1 MANAPSEQS
10 SVKRLNTS
18 GLQQSFRR
26 FIAREESSLLLFLI
40 VVIVLFSLLEP
51 SFLKISNAVNV
62 MRQIS
67 VLAITAFGMTYV
79 ILSGGLDLSVGASS
93 ALAGVVASIVAR
105 SLGPAYGPAF
115 GLLAGLASGIFV
127 GLINGFVITLI
138 NISPL
143 ITTLGTM
150 TIFRG
155 IAFILTGG
163 VSLYGVPSEFQWLGR
178 GYLVE
183 NILPIPVAVM
193 VIVFIIAYIG
203 LNRTRLGRY
212 VYAIGGNEEAARLS
226 GIAVRNQKRIIYAI
240 VGFTAG
246 LSGVILASRLGAGQA
261 ASGTGFELDVITAVV
276 LGGVSISGGEGRL
289 EGTLIGV
296 LIIGI
301 LANGLV
307 LMDVQPYYQ
316 LVIKG
321 MALLF
326 AVGLDRLRK
335 RRG

>member
-1 MANAPSEQS
+1 MTNLPSDSPAIEADRQ
-10 SVKRLNTS
+10 N
-18 GLQQSFRR
+18 GLRRSFQR
-26 FIAREESSLLLFLI
+26 FFAREESSLLIFLI
-40 VVIVLFSLLEP
+40 GLIIVFSLLEP
-51 SFLKISNAVNV
+51 SFLKLTNAVNV
-62 MRQIS
+62 TRQIS
-67 VLAITAFGMTYV
+67 ILAISAFGMTYV
-79 ILSGGLDLSVGASS
+79 IISGGLDLSVGANA
-93 ALAGVVASIVAR
+93 ALSGVVASMVAR
-105 SLGPAYGPAF
+105 ELGPVYGPWVGIF
-115 GLLAGLASGIFV
+115 AGLASGIIV
-127 GLINGFVITLI
+127 GLINGLVITI
-138 NISPL
+138 WNISPL

-155 IAFILTGG
+155 LAFITTGG

-178 GYLVE
+178 GYLIE

-193 VIVFIIAYIG
+193 ILTFIIAYIG
-203 LNRTRLGRY
+203 LNRTTLGRY
-212 VYAIGGNEEAARLS
+212 VYAIGGNEESARLS
-226 GIAVRNQKRIIYAI
+226 GIAVRSRKRSIYIIA
-240 VGFTAG
+240 GLAAG

-276 LGGVSISGGEGRL
+276 LGGVSITGGEGRL
-289 EGTLIGV
+289 EGTLLGV

-307 LMDVQPYYQ
+307 LLNVQPYYQ

-335 RRG
+335 RRA

>member
-1 MANAPSEQS
+1 MTNAPSDSPAVEAGS
-10 SVKRLNTS
+10 RS
-18 GLQQSFRR
+18 GVRRSFQR
-26 FIAREESSLLLFLI
+26 FFAREESSLLIFLI
-40 VVIVLFSLLEP
+40 GIIVFFSLFEP
-51 SFLKISNAVNV
+51 SFMQLTNTVNV
-62 MRQIS
+62 IRQVSI
-67 VLAITAFGMTYV
+67 LAISAFGMTYV
-79 ILSGGLDLSVGASS
+79 IISGGLDLSVGANA
-93 ALAGVVASIVAR
+93 ALAGVVASMVAR
-105 SLGPAYGPAF
+105 ELGPSYGPWI
-115 GLLAGLASGIFV
+115 GILAGLASGIVV
-127 GLINGFVITLI
+127 GLINGIIITI
-138 NISPL
+138 WNISPL

-155 IAFILTGG
+155 LAYIVTGG

-178 GYLVE
+178 GYLIQ

-193 VIVFIIAYIG
+193 ILVFIIAYIG
-203 LNRTRLGRY
+203 LNRTTLGRY
-212 VYAIGGNEEAARLS
+212 VYAIGGNEESARLS
-226 GIAVRNQKRIIYAI
+226 GIAVRSRKRSIYIIA
-240 VGFTAG
+240 GLAAG

-276 LGGVSISGGEGRL
+276 LGGVSITGGEGRL

-321 MALLF
+321 LALLF

-335 RRG
+335 RRS